1 VVCRQLVAINPCRLG
16 VDRGLLV
23 DALTDHR
30 HPFHR
35 VRQCPVDRGLVHSLD
50 PLAQLRVER

>member
-1 VVCRQLVAINPCRLG
+1 